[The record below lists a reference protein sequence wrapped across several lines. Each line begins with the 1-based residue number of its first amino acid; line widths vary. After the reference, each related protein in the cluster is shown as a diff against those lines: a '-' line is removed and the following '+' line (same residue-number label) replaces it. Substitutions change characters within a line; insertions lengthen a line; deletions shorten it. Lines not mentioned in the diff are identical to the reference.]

1 MFARI
6 KRTGGHEYV
15 QIVEN
20 HRQDGRVRQTVIAT
34 LGRRDLLQSDDSL
47 EALMASL
54 ARLTQHA
61 IVVAEGMPEGRLG
74 VNTWRIGGPLVF
86 QRLWEETGCQE
97 IIQNLL
103 ATRSF
108 EFPLERILFA
118 TVLQRIFDPGSDRAC
133 TQWIQGYRI
142 PGLEGAQLHHWYRA
156 MGWLGELLPSTAQH
170 GALPFGPRTT
180 KDLIEEALF
189 QRGRDL
195 LTEIEVAFFDTTTL
209 FFEGEGGCAIGA
221 RGHNKDGHPELKQM
235 IVGVVMDSQG
245 NPLCCEMWPGNTTD
259 VTTLIPIVDRLRS
272 KFCVRSFCI
281 VADRGMISEQTIND
295 LEDRKLE
302 YILGA
307 RMRRSSE
314 VNEQVLSRPGR
325 YRVVHPEPKTAED
338 PSGLQVKEVWVDD
351 HRYVV
356 CLNPDQ
362 AKRDAAVREAILES
376 LTKALT
382 AGEKSLVGNR
392 GYRRYLRSSGQSFA
406 IDEEKVAEEKRYD
419 GKWVLRTNTEIPAA
433 EVALRYKQLWTV
445 EALFRTMKSFLETRP
460 IFHKVDETIC
470 GHVFCSF
477 LALKLM
483 TELRHRL
490 EAKQEDVEWGRALK
504 DLEVLDE
511 TELVQDGKRFLLR
524 SGLKGDAG
532 KLFQA
537 AGVRIPPTIRVLSS
551 GGAET

>member
-6 KRTGGHEYV
+6 KRSGGHEYV

-34 LGRRDLLQSDDSL
+34 LGRRDLLQAGDGL
-47 EALMASL
+47 ESLMASL

-61 IVVAEGMPEGRLG
+61 ILVAEGLPEDRLG
-74 VNTWRIGGPLVF
+74 VSTWRIGGPLVF

-97 IIQNLL
+97 IIQELL
-103 ATRSF
+103 GRRNF

-118 TVLQRIFDPGSDRAC
+118 SVLQRIFEPGSDRAC
-133 TQWIQGYRI
+133 TQWLQGYRI
-142 PGLEGAQLHHWYRA
+142 PGLQGAQLHHWYRA
-156 MGWLGELLPSTAQH
+156 MGWLGEALPPTAQR

-195 LTEIEVAFFDTTTL
+195 LTEIDVAFFDTTTL
-209 FFEGEGGCAIGA
+209 FFEGEGGDSVGA

-245 NPLCCEMWPGNTTD
+245 NPLCCEMWPGNTSD
-259 VTTLIPIVDRLRS
+259 VTTLVPIADRLRR
-272 KFCVRSFCI
+272 KFHVRNFCI
-281 VADRGMISEQTIND
+281 VADRGMISEKTIAD
-295 LEDRKLE
+295 LEARGLE

-307 RMRRSSE
+307 RMRSTSE
-314 VNEQVLSRPGR
+314 VKDQVLSRAGR
-325 YRVVHPEPKTAED
+325 YQIVHSSPETAED

-356 CLNPDQ
+356 CRNPDQ
-362 AKRDAAVREAILES
+362 AKRDEAVRAAILES
-376 LTKALT
+376 LEKALT

-392 GYRRYLRSSGQSFA
+392 GYRRYLRSAGQSFA
-406 IDEEKVAEEKRYD
+406 IDEGKVAEEKRYD
-419 GKWVLRTNTEIPAA
+419 GKWVLRTNTTLPSE

-445 EALFRTMKSFLETRP
+445 EALFRTMKSVLDTRP

-490 EAKQEDVEWGRALK
+490 EAKHVELEWGRALE
-504 DLEVLDE
+504 DLEVLAE
-511 TELVQDGKRFLLR
+511 TELVQDDKRFLLR
-524 SGLKGDAG
+524 SALRGDAG

-537 AGVRIPPTIRVLSS
+537 TGVRIPPTIRLLSP
-551 GGAET
+551 GGGGE